1 MPFSALKTE
10 KTPRNLCRRCF
21 LVLFVKVKG
30 KTTRKAIFG
39 AQKRKSAKLSKA
51 LRLDPFEKRSPKK
64 APNENGTRGAAAG
77 SEGSDEGRAAVAR
90 RPQPFGRERG
100 SGRFWLA
107 NRHVFWA
114 RVIFSASVRLPL
126 PAPRRRK
133 SCRNRRASRGRG
145 LGLKSSRFFLGR
157 EKRRIENCCF
167 FGFGQKSRLRAK

>member
-1 MPFSALKTE
+1 MPFSALKKE
-10 KTPRNLCRRCF
+10 KNVPKFVETL
-21 LVLFVKVKG
+21 LFGSVCKNKR

-100 SGRFWLA
+100 SGRFLLA
-107 NRHVFWA
+107 NRCVF
-114 RVIFSASVRLPL
+114 
-126 PAPRRRK
+126 
-133 SCRNRRASRGRG
+133 
-145 LGLKSSRFFLGR
+145 
-157 EKRRIENCCF
+157 
-167 FGFGQKSRLRAK
+167 